1 MIDLFKISLFGLL
14 GWLTVSTIFFL
25 FAVTLIPVA
34 AIDKFGDVFPLKR
47 SPKRLSDRRS
57 LPFISPT
64 SQPQV
69 QEPAP

>member
-34 AIDKFGDVFPLKR
+34 AIDKFGDTFRFKR
-47 SPKRLSDRRS
+47 SVKPVSDTRS

-64 SQPQV
+64 SQP
-69 QEPAP
+69 